1 MQSCIQLMR
10 DTLAA
15 LARGEA
21 TQVLRTAMK
30 LEERNVLGVM
40 PSAFQSKNIAGT
52 KVITVMPENSQKG
65 LPSHQGIVIVF
76 ETETGTLKA
85 VVEGEAITAIRT
97 AAVSAVATDLLARK
111 DSKVLA
117 ILGTGVQARMHLESI
132 QLVRKIEQVFVWD
145 RKVAS
150 AQKYA
155 EEMSQ
160 QCKIPISYCE
170 TAEEA
175 VKAADIIC
183 TVTAAKE
190 PILFGKHVKKGAHIN
205 AVGACTPDCREL
217 DTELVKMSRLYVDQ
231 IESAINEAGDFLI
244 PYKEGAVDEKH
255 IVGEV
260 GKILLGKVEA
270 RQTDHEI
277 TVFEALGLALEDLA
291 AADFVINA
299 FSRQLNATN
308 QS

>member
-30 LEERNVLGVM
+30 LEGRNVLGVM

-76 ETETGTLKA
+76 ETQTGTLKA

-132 QLVRKIEQVFVWD
+132 QLVREIEQVFVWD

-150 AQKYA
+150 AKKYA

-160 QCKIPISYCE
+160 QCKTPISYCE
-170 TAEEA
+170 TVEEA
-175 VKAADIIC
+175 VRAADIIC

-190 PILFGKHVKKGAHIN
+190 PILFGTHVKKGAHIN

-217 DTELVKMSRLYVDQ
+217 DTELVKRSRLYVDQ
-231 IESAINEAGDFLI
+231 IESAVHEAGDFLI

-291 AADFVINA
+291 AADFVIDA
-299 FSRQLNATN
+299 FSRQLNAAN